1 MTETAILKTALEGL
15 QADRTESRAMM
26 QYARELQE
34 IWDNALMDAARNGR
48 GTESKTRYSYSGVRA
63 KTANRSA
70 LQKAV
75 EMRNQEK
82 TNEEIRKETGWFVG
96 MDGKWRFEISD
107 ANIRFDAEG
116 DLQGKN
122 KNGVKTLADYIS
134 HDKLFEAY
142 PDLAEVPVYFAEIQN
157 GSYGSYSRGLDEIA
171 LNRSL
176 LEDPKELLDTLVH
189 EVQHAIQERERF
201 APGASKAYWNRR
213 LEEGGDV
220 RTRKEKQEITRLQK
234 ELEEMKKSDP
244 EFVADMEKLN
254 KMAPSVSRGAINWD
268 TLEQIEP
275 DPPEWV
281 AFDKER
287 DQLEEK
293 YGDRIYDWFFLRDQ
307 IEMNRKNRE
316 WTPGELYYNTAG
328 EIEAR
333 DSAARR
339 TLTEA
344 QRKEKT
350 PNLGNDNTV
359 FVEDGVWYSVREN
372 FSKEIDSWVKDDMP
386 EGVRFTMGST
396 GPVMQGLG
404 AIESDIYMEG
414 DKIKKIMQD
423 HPEMTLAEIKK
434 VPQILEDPALI
445 LKSEGRGKS
454 GANSRLVCFG
464 LTKAQNGQPVMTVMD
479 LRPRENGF
487 VVDDMQ
493 KVNSAYTKNNP
504 MAFIQKS
511 DVVYADKKRAI
522 PLLRTTGLTISSQRL
537 LRNGYIGS
545 ISYKGSSVN
554 IEGVPFSSVV
564 KMEAND
570 KVQSSMRDSSGRELT
585 EAQQEYFKDSKVRD
599 ADGNLKLVYHGSAAI
614 FTKFSADFMSQNG
627 SSEGQG
633 FYFTDYKPMAQG
645 YEKNGGQLLE
655 GYLDIKKPLSDSEVT
670 LTAAEVKRLI
680 RAVDPTGDDLV
691 LNYDSRGGMRYPSRA
706 WYNRSVE
713 DTLRATMSTS
723 DSDSEIL
730 AELAN
735 GMGDPGKVLKTV
747 RELLGYDGYI
757 VEGKYDNATVYV
769 AFDSS
774 QFKNADN
781 KTPTAD
787 PDIRYQ
793 QRDNLKEE
801 YHLTDDEESAIISYK
816 SGDSYTLNGKLTA
829 RAELTEYQRKLRDNL
844 DAALEK
850 LPVYR
855 GEVYRHY
862 NFDDF
867 GGFEAMA
874 DFLNLFRK
882 GMVANQRGYLSCST
896 VSNEDRTGGKYTVN
910 MVIQSENGR
919 RLTGFGRNTEN
930 EILLPRNTR
939 LVPYQMERVG
949 PTSIRIYAREEVN
962 YETREAD
969 DTILS
974 GVREV
979 REGTRRS
986 EDLRQVSGRNPEEVQ
1001 REMGRHAGR
1010 DGDRGGMPGLREG
1023 EGSASLDATG
1033 VEENHRGYETRGGEG
1048 EGVKNQQRDP
1058 RLSDW
1063 DVLRMAADMAQRD
1076 RSQRWSVDDLNRF
1089 DLLQRKLLQ
1098 LDEANAELEA
1108 LKEERKVLLAGRKVK
1123 ELTRDEQFDL
1133 AQNRNRTETQ
1143 KGKMFVNRIQR
1154 VARNNIS

>member
-1 MTETAILKTALEGL
+1 MGMTETAILKTAAHELTHFIQGNSAQYEALKSFVVNKLAHEEGVSFEDLVADKQRREPGLEYNEAVDEVVADACEMMLGDSTVVEQLAKENRSLAEKIRDWLREWVENLKIALEGL
-15 QADRTESRAMM
+15 QADRTESRTMM

-34 IWDNALMDAARNGR
+34 IWDNALMDAARNNR

-107 ANIRFDAEG
+107 ADIRFDAEG

-189 EVQHAIQERERF
+189 EVQHAIQEWERF

-220 RTRKEKQEITRLQK
+220 RTRKEKQEIARLQK
-234 ELEEMKKSDP
+234 ELDEMKKSDP

-386 EGVRFTMGST
+386 EGVRFTLGST
-396 GPVMQGLG
+396 GPVLQGLG

-434 VPQILEDPALI
+434 VPQILEDPAMV
-445 LKSEGRGKS
+445 LKSKTRT
-454 GANSRLVCFG
+454 NSLVVLG
-464 LTKAQNGQPVMTVMD
+464 TYQAQNGRPILAAMD
-479 LRPRENGF
+479 LLPRGKGF
-487 VVDDMQ
+487 VVDGMQ
-493 KVNSAYTKNNP
+493 KVTSAYTKTESQTATAEQVGRKFL
-504 MAFIQKS
+504 MGS
-511 DVVYADKKRAI
+511 DVLFADKKRTAAV
-522 PLLRTTGLTISSQRL
+522 LRPMGILAPIDL

-545 ISYKGSSVN
+545 ISYKKGFVN
-554 IEGVPFSSVV
+554 IQGVPFSSVV
-564 KMEAND
+564 KMDAEE
-570 KVQSSMRDSSGRELT
+570 KTKLSMRDSAGRELT
-585 EAQQEYFKDSKVRD
+585 EAQQAYFKDSKVRD
-599 ADGNLKLVYHGSAAI
+599 ADGNLLVMYHQTDGTFTVFDTKHKGAGAGDDETPFGIFLKRTPRNIGVRGEKQMELYADIRNPLRVRDRTELVSKLRELSVDYARLKDESAQIDKEYGA
-614 FTKFSADFMSQNG
+614 KF
-627 SSEGQG
+627 E
-633 FYFTDYKPMAQG
+633 
-645 YEKNGGQLLE
+645 
-655 GYLDIKKPLSDSEVT
+655 
-670 LTAAEVKRLI
+670 EVKNAFNSFLI
-680 RAVDPTGDDLV
+680 QWRKNNPDAPPRAA
-691 LNYDSRGGMRYPSRA
+691 YDADGFDTAFNAEDNVVKEWTRA
-706 WYNRSVE
+706 KNE
-713 DTLRATMSTS
+713 LALRAKTS
-723 DSDSEIL
+723 ITQALRD
-730 AELAN
+730 N
-735 GMGDPGKVLKTV
+735 
-747 RELLGYDGYI
+747 GYDGVILENDKGSWGRSTDAYI
-757 VEGKYDNATVYV
+757 ALDANQV
-769 AFDSS
+769 
-774 QFKNADN
+774 KNTTN

-793 QRDNLKEE
+793 QRD
-801 YHLTDDEESAIISYK
+801 
-816 SGDSYTLNGKLTA
+816 
-829 RAELTEYQRKLRDNL
+829 
-844 DAALEK
+844 
-850 LPVYR
+850 
-855 GEVYRHY
+855 
-862 NFDDF
+862 
-867 GGFEAMA
+867 
-874 DFLNLFRK
+874 
-882 GMVANQRGYLSCST
+882 
-896 VSNEDRTGGKYTVN
+896 
-910 MVIQSENGR
+910 
-919 RLTGFGRNTEN
+919 
-930 EILLPRNTR
+930 
-939 LVPYQMERVG
+939 
-949 PTSIRIYAREEVN
+949 
-962 YETREAD
+962 
-969 DTILS
+969 
-974 GVREV
+974 
-979 REGTRRS
+979 
-986 EDLRQVSGRNPEEVQ
+986 
-1001 REMGRHAGR
+1001 
-1010 DGDRGGMPGLREG
+1010 
-1023 EGSASLDATG
+1023 
-1033 VEENHRGYETRGGEG
+1033 
-1048 EGVKNQQRDP
+1048 P
-1058 RLSDW
+1058 RLSDR

-1076 RSQRWSVDDLNRF
+1076 KSLRWSEEDLNRF

-1108 LKEERKVLLAGRKVK
+1108 LKEERDTLLAGRKVK
-1123 ELTRDEQFDL
+1123 ELTREEQFDL

-1143 KGKMFVNRIQR
+1143 KGKMLVNRIQR

>member
-1 MTETAILKTALEGL
+1 MGMTETAILKTAAHELTHFIQANSAQYEALKSFVVNKLTHEEGVSFEDLVADKQRREPGLEYDEAVDEVVADACEMMLGDSTVVEQLAKENRSLAEKIRDWLREWVENLKIALEGL
-15 QADRTESRAMM
+15 QADRTESRAML

-34 IWDNALMDAARNGR
+34 IWDNALMDAARNNR
-48 GTESKTRYSYSGVRA
+48 GTVEETAPAESRQSIRKTSNGKKYVKADRQVLFGSDPDSWSEQLEDYINGKIRRGQDVQLIAEDGDVLLLTRTSAGKLSDNHTSDGRTMSDAAFERKANAAAHIDELVEVSFKGKKTIIDKDARHGDMASGGWNYRTA
-63 KTANRSA
+63 YFMDFDGKYYKTTISVAEGSGGSIVYNVGKMQERSTPQIGGSSGKAGA
-70 LQKAV
+70 LRGNASTNSIRQS
-75 EMRNQEK
+75 NDNSQEK
-82 TNEEIRKETGWFVG
+82 
-96 MDGKWRFEISD
+96 
-107 ANIRFDAEG
+107 
-116 DLQGKN
+116 
-122 KNGVKTLADYIS
+122 
-134 HDKLFEAY
+134 
-142 PDLAEVPVYFAEIQN
+142 
-157 GSYGSYSRGLDEIA
+157 
-171 LNRSL
+171 
-176 LEDPKELLDTLVH
+176 
-189 EVQHAIQERERF
+189 
-201 APGASKAYWNRR
+201 
-213 LEEGGDV
+213 
-220 RTRKEKQEITRLQK
+220 
-234 ELEEMKKSDP
+234 
-244 EFVADMEKLN
+244 
-254 KMAPSVSRGAINWD
+254 
-268 TLEQIEP
+268 
-275 DPPEWV
+275 
-281 AFDKER
+281 
-287 DQLEEK
+287 
-293 YGDRIYDWFFLRDQ
+293 
-307 IEMNRKNRE
+307 
-316 WTPGELYYNTAG
+316 
-328 EIEAR
+328 
-333 DSAARR
+333 
-339 TLTEA
+339 
-344 QRKEKT
+344 
-350 PNLGNDNTV
+350 
-359 FVEDGVWYSVREN
+359 
-372 FSKEIDSWVKDDMP
+372 
-386 EGVRFTMGST
+386 
-396 GPVMQGLG
+396 
-404 AIESDIYMEG
+404 
-414 DKIKKIMQD
+414 
-423 HPEMTLAEIKK
+423 
-434 VPQILEDPALI
+434 
-445 LKSEGRGKS
+445 
-454 GANSRLVCFG
+454 
-464 LTKAQNGQPVMTVMD
+464 
-479 LRPRENGF
+479 
-487 VVDDMQ
+487 
-493 KVNSAYTKNNP
+493 
-504 MAFIQKS
+504 
-511 DVVYADKKRAI
+511 
-522 PLLRTTGLTISSQRL
+522 SS
-537 LRNGYIGS
+537 
-545 ISYKGSSVN
+545 
-554 IEGVPFSSVV
+554 
-564 KMEAND
+564 D
-570 KVQSSMRDSSGRELT
+570 KVQSSMRDSAGRELT
-585 EAQQEYFKDSKVRD
+585 EAQQAYFKDSKVRD
-599 ADGNLKLVYHGSAAI
+599 ADGKLKLVYHGSAAI

-691 LNYDSRGGMRYPSRA
+691 LNYDSRGGMGYPSRA

-781 KTPTAD
+781 KNPTAD

-844 DAALEK
+844 DTALEK

-1048 EGVKNQQRDP
+1048 EGVKNQQREP
-1058 RLSDW
+1058 RLSDR

-1123 ELTRDEQFDL
+1123 ELTRDEQFEL
-1133 AQNRNRTETQ
+1133 SQNRNRTETQ
-1143 KGKMFVNRIQR
+1143 KDKMFVNHIQR

>member
-1 MTETAILKTALEGL
+1 MGMTETAILKTAAHELTHFIQANSAQYEALKSFVVNKLTHEEGVSFEDLVADKQRREPGLEYDEAVDEVVADACEMMLKDSKAAEQLAKENRSLAQRIADWLREWVENLKIALEGL

-34 IWDNALMDAARNGR
+34 IWDNALMDAARNNR
-48 GTESKTRYSYSGVRA
+48 GTVE
-63 KTANRSA
+63 KTAPAESRKSIRETSNGKKYVKADRQVLFGSDPDSWSEQLEDYINGKIRRGQDVQLIAEDGDVLLLTRTSAGKLSDNHTSDGRTMSDAAFERKANAAAHIDELVEVSSKGKKTIIDKDARHGDMASGGWNYRTAYFMDFDGKYYKTTISVAEGAGGSIVYNVGKMQERSTPQIDGSSGKAGA
-70 LQKAV
+70 LRGNASTNSIRQS
-75 EMRNQEK
+75 NDNSQEK
-82 TNEEIRKETGWFVG
+82 
-96 MDGKWRFEISD
+96 
-107 ANIRFDAEG
+107 
-116 DLQGKN
+116 
-122 KNGVKTLADYIS
+122 
-134 HDKLFEAY
+134 
-142 PDLAEVPVYFAEIQN
+142 
-157 GSYGSYSRGLDEIA
+157 
-171 LNRSL
+171 
-176 LEDPKELLDTLVH
+176 
-189 EVQHAIQERERF
+189 
-201 APGASKAYWNRR
+201 
-213 LEEGGDV
+213 
-220 RTRKEKQEITRLQK
+220 
-234 ELEEMKKSDP
+234 
-244 EFVADMEKLN
+244 
-254 KMAPSVSRGAINWD
+254 
-268 TLEQIEP
+268 
-275 DPPEWV
+275 
-281 AFDKER
+281 
-287 DQLEEK
+287 
-293 YGDRIYDWFFLRDQ
+293 
-307 IEMNRKNRE
+307 
-316 WTPGELYYNTAG
+316 
-328 EIEAR
+328 
-333 DSAARR
+333 
-339 TLTEA
+339 
-344 QRKEKT
+344 
-350 PNLGNDNTV
+350 
-359 FVEDGVWYSVREN
+359 
-372 FSKEIDSWVKDDMP
+372 
-386 EGVRFTMGST
+386 
-396 GPVMQGLG
+396 
-404 AIESDIYMEG
+404 
-414 DKIKKIMQD
+414 
-423 HPEMTLAEIKK
+423 
-434 VPQILEDPALI
+434 
-445 LKSEGRGKS
+445 
-454 GANSRLVCFG
+454 
-464 LTKAQNGQPVMTVMD
+464 
-479 LRPRENGF
+479 
-487 VVDDMQ
+487 
-493 KVNSAYTKNNP
+493 
-504 MAFIQKS
+504 
-511 DVVYADKKRAI
+511 
-522 PLLRTTGLTISSQRL
+522 SS
-537 LRNGYIGS
+537 
-545 ISYKGSSVN
+545 
-554 IEGVPFSSVV
+554 
-564 KMEAND
+564 D
-570 KVQSSMRDSSGRELT
+570 KVQSSMRDSAGRELT
-585 EAQQEYFKDSKVRD
+585 EAQQAYFKDSKVRD
-599 ADGNLKLVYHGSAAI
+599 ADGKLKLVYHGSAAI

-691 LNYDSRGGMRYPSRA
+691 LNYDSRGGMGYPSRA

-867 GGFEAMA
+867 GGFEAMRG
-874 DFLNLFRK
+874 FLKLFK
-882 GMVANQRGYLSCST
+882 KDEIVDLHSYLSCST
-896 VSNEDRTGGKYTVN
+896 VRNEDRTGGKYTVN
-910 MVIQSENGR
+910 MVIQSESGR
-919 RLTGFGRNTEN
+919 RLAGFGRNTEN
-930 EILLPRNTR
+930 EILLPRNIR
-939 LVPYQMERVG
+939 LVPYRMERVG
-949 PTSIRIYAREEVN
+949 LTSIRIYAREEIKN
-962 YETREAD
+962 ETGETAD
-969 DTILS
+969 STLS
-974 GVREV
+974 SVRGM
-979 REGTRRS
+979 REGTQRS
-986 EDLRQVSGRNPEEVQ
+986 ENLRQVSGRNPEEVQ

-1033 VEENHRGYETRGGEG
+1033 VAENHRGLGTRGGEG

-1058 RLSDW
+1058 RLSDR

-1089 DLLQRKLLQ
+1089 DLLQRKLQQ

-1108 LKEERKVLLAGRKVK
+1108 LEEERKVLLAGRKVK
-1123 ELTRDEQFDL
+1123 ELTRDEQFEL
-1133 AQNRNRTETQ
+1133 SQNRNRTETQ
-1143 KGKMFVNRIQR
+1143 KDKMLVNRIQR

>member
-1 MTETAILKTALEGL
+1 MTETAILKTAAHELTHFIQANSAQYEALKSFVVNKLTHEEGVSFEDLVADKQRREPGLEYDEAVDEVVADACEMMLGDSTVVEQLAKENRSLAEKIRDWLWEWVENLKIALEGL

-34 IWDNALMDAARNGR
+34 IWDNALMDAARNNR
-48 GTESKTRYSYSGVRA
+48 GTVETESRQQAR
-63 KTANRSA
+63 
-70 LQKAV
+70 
-75 EMRNQEK
+75 
-82 TNEEIRKETGWFVG
+82 VG
-96 MDGKWRFEISD
+96 T
-107 ANIRFDAEG
+107 DAES
-116 DLQGKN
+116 GKPIYQAN
-122 KNGVKTLADYIS
+122 FPKGTPKAAKAQRILS
-134 HDKLFEAY
+134 L
-142 PDLAEVPVYFAEIQN
+142 IQN
-157 GSYGSYSRGLDEIA
+157 VWSKNPI
-171 LNRSL
+171 SL
-176 LEDPKELLDTLVH
+176 V
-189 EVQHAIQERERF
+189 
-201 APGASKAYWNRR
+201 
-213 LEEGGDV
+213 V
-220 RTRKEKQEITRLQK
+220 R
-234 ELEEMKKSDP
+234 D
-244 EFVADMEKLN
+244 ADGR
-254 KMAPSVSRGAINWD
+254 AR
-268 TLEQIEP
+268 T
-275 DPPEWV
+275 
-281 AFDKER
+281 
-287 DQLEEK
+287 
-293 YGDRIYDWFFLRDQ
+293 
-307 IEMNRKNRE
+307 
-316 WTPGELYYNTAG
+316 
-328 EIEAR
+328 IEAR
-333 DSAARR
+333 FDPTYDASSGKRSDASKLMGGNRHGSGSEQRVTQDLADDYYEIAAESTYNYSKSEMGKPSATHEGVKQWHYFINDILFQEYGEKETTPYRVTINVKERSDGEFVYSFNAERQNERMSTRR
-339 TLTEA
+339 TLHAAVTPSTKGRESNA
-344 QRKEKT
+344 QPSVDSIRQS
-350 PNLGNDNTV
+350 NDNSQ
-359 FVEDGVWYSVREN
+359 EKYS
-372 FSKEIDSWVKDDMP
+372 
-386 EGVRFTMGST
+386 
-396 GPVMQGLG
+396 
-404 AIESDIYMEG
+404 
-414 DKIKKIMQD
+414 
-423 HPEMTLAEIKK
+423 
-434 VPQILEDPALI
+434 
-445 LKSEGRGKS
+445 
-454 GANSRLVCFG
+454 
-464 LTKAQNGQPVMTVMD
+464 
-479 LRPRENGF
+479 
-487 VVDDMQ
+487 
-493 KVNSAYTKNNP
+493 
-504 MAFIQKS
+504 
-511 DVVYADKKRAI
+511 
-522 PLLRTTGLTISSQRL
+522 
-537 LRNGYIGS
+537 
-545 ISYKGSSVN
+545 
-554 IEGVPFSSVV
+554 
-564 KMEAND
+564 D
-570 KVQSSMRDSSGRELT
+570 KVQSSMRDSAGRELT

-599 ADGNLKLVYHGSAAI
+599 ADGNLKPVYHGSAAI

-691 LNYDSRGGMRYPSRA
+691 LNYDSRGGMGYPSRA

-844 DAALEK
+844 NAALEK

-910 MVIQSENGR
+910 MVIQSDNGR
-919 RLTGFGRNTEN
+919 RLAGFGRNTEN

-949 PTSIRIYAREEVN
+949 PTSIRIYALEEVN

-1048 EGVKNQQRDP
+1048 EGVKNQQREP
-1058 RLSDW
+1058 RLSDR

-1076 RSQRWSVDDLNRF
+1076 RSQRWSVEDLNRF
-1089 DLLQRKLLQ
+1089 DLLQQKLLQ